1 VTEAANWLGS
11 NRSVVRRLA
20 DGGLLPRRGHWLR
33 EFAIEDLIAFSAR
46 FMLGSEAD
54 SVTRIAPRYLD
65 EILQERG
72 VHPVA
77 QPGDGKT
84 SVWDRRQV
92 NDAGLASRRSLA

>member
-1 VTEAANWLGS
+1 
-11 NRSVVRRLA
+11 
-20 DGGLLPRRGHWLR
+20 
-33 EFAIEDLIAFSAR
+33 
-46 FMLGSEAD
+46 MLGSEAD

-92 NDAGLASRRSLA
+92 NDAGLASRRSLV